1 MNKLMIGQAILFAL
15 IIIFFGFIVVRE
27 KVPRLK
33 EKSVEEDINSYYE
46 ENYSDLEV
54 SRDKLKYNED
64 DNKDTLLVNN
74 FVIKDII

>member
-1 MNKLMIGQAILFAL
+1 MYNRKMNKLMIGQAILFAL

-46 ENYSDLEV
+46 ENYT
-54 SRDKLKYNED
+54 Y
-64 DNKDTLLVNN
+64 T
-74 FVIKDII
+74 IINPYEHYTGKCMGNAFIF